1 MTCDKAFTRYLE
13 MDKNERVPLSVTLHL
28 FGCPACRT
36 GVRSLTRAEHLL
48 AHPLSVRSDAHFSA
62 HATATHATAARDA
75 SGGDNAMIRAAM
87 ERIATSGLSYPD
99 IRDSQG
105 RVSMTRWV
113 VAGCA
118 LFAGFA
124 IMPATSMGEW
134 SRLVFGD
141 AYYLPF
147 SILCGVAVTVFGG
160 LFIGSYIDFFVKK
173 FGFHPSI

>member
-1 MTCDKAFTRYLE
+1 MTCDKAFARYLE
-13 MDKNERVPLSVTLHL
+13 LDKNERVPLQVTLHL
-28 FGCPACRT
+28 IGCPACRT
-36 GVRSLTRAEHLL
+36 GVRRLTRAEHSL
-48 AHPLSVRSDAHFSA
+48 ARPLSARTGAMPAAPAAEDAA
-62 HATATHATAARDA
+62 V
-75 SGGDNAMIRAAM
+75 RAAM
-87 ERIATSGLSYPD
+87 ERIAASGLSYPD
-99 IRDSQG
+99 VRDSRG

-118 LFAGFA
+118 LVAGFA
-124 IMPATSMGEW
+124 IMPASSMGEW

-160 LFIGSYIDFFVKK
+160 LFIGSNIDFFVKK

>member
-13 MDKNERVPLSVTLHL
+13 LDKNERVPFPVTLHL
-28 FGCPACRT
+28 LGCPACRT
-36 GVRSLTRAEHLL
+36 GVRRLTRAELSL
-48 AHPLSVRSDAHFSA
+48 ARPLSIHPCTDAEHVASA
-62 HATATHATAARDA
+62 AEDDA
-75 SGGDNAMIRAAM
+75 VRAAM
-87 ERIATSGLSYPD
+87 ERIAASGLSYPD
-99 IRDSQG
+99 VRDSRG

-118 LFAGFA
+118 LVAGFA
-124 IMPATSMGEW
+124 IMPASSMGEW

-160 LFIGSYIDFFVKK
+160 LFIGSNIDFFVKK
-173 FGFHPSI
+173 FGFHPSV